1 MHAFETG
8 CWCRCWCCELAVH
21 VMETGCRCRVPVL
34 GCARDGGRL
43 LVPGAGAG
51 AGAVSWLC
59 RCRCWCCE
67 PVVLAYV
74 RYFFSDL
81 FCFAHW

>member
-1 MHAFETG
+1 METG
-8 CWCRCWCCELAVH
+8 CW
-21 VMETGCRCRVPVL
+21 CRVPVL

-59 RCRCWCCE
+59 RV
-67 PVVLAYV
+67 PVLVL
-74 RYFFSDL
+74 
-81 FCFAHW
+81 

>member
-1 MHAFETG
+1 MPGAGAGGGAVSWLCTCGDRLLVLVLGAGF
-8 CWCRCWCCELAVH
+8 RCWCCELAVH
-21 VMETGCRCRVPVL
+21 VMETGCWCWVPVL

-59 RCRCWCCE
+59 RV
-67 PVVLAYV
+67 PVLVL
-74 RYFFSDL
+74 
-81 FCFAHW
+81 